1 MKLIRAFLNFVNR
14 KYVYVGVPVIIQ
26 NSKGE
31 ILLEKRNNKV
41 IYYPGFWG
49 LPGGMPEYGEK
60 LEDTAKREV
69 KEELGLEIEIIGR
82 SKNIYEGKPNKECKS
97 HNVDVPYYA
106 KIIKGK
112 PKPKDET
119 KDVKWFKSSE
129 IKMMNL
135 AYYHNE
141 ILEGEGLI

>member
-106 KIIKGK
+106 KIIKGI

-119 KDVKWFKSSE
+119 AEVRWFKPSQLR
-129 IKMMNL
+129 KMNL
-135 AYYHNE
+135 AYDHNE
-141 ILEGEGLI
+141 ILKGEGLI